1 MSTQDPI
8 KRHQQALFIAADH
21 PVFPGH
27 FPGAAVV
34 PGVLLLSQ
42 VLDVAQLWLGA
53 AVQPLRLRQAKF
65 PAPWLPG
72 MQVQARLEY
81 DGPQLRFDVNAN
93 GQTLGQGVF
102 ELKEHA

>member
-1 MSTQDPI
+1 VSTEDPI
-8 KRHQQALFIAADH
+8 RRHEQALFIPADH

-42 VLDVAQLWLGA
+42 VLDGAQLWLGA
-53 AVQPLRLRQAKF
+53 AVHPVRLRQAKF

-72 MQVQARLEY
+72 MPARARLEY
-81 DGPQLRFDVNAN
+81 DGRQLRFDVTAN
-93 GQTLGQGVF
+93 GHTLVQGVF
-102 ELKEHA
+102 ELKEHG